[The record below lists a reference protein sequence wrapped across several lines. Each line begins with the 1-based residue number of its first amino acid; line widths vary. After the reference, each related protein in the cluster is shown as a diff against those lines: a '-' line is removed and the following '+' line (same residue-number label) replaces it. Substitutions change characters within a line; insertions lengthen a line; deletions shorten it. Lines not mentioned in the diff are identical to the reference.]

1 VDARLGEGGVARD
14 DDGLAAIGPR
24 VRPSL
29 VADAPEDDD
38 LTGGGAVE
46 VGGILCDAPRELA
59 GTADDAVFSAGND
72 EVERLGRGHR
82 PRKGKRTEVT
92 LQRSGGGVDSGRV
105 FRTFFSLAEVMKIGV
120 PKEIKIGETRVSMT
134 PSLCRRC
141 VALGGEVL
149 VQKSAGITAGF
160 TDAEYRAA
168 GATVVASAAAV
179 WAADLILK
187 VKEPLPAEYG
197 RLRTG
202 QMLFTYLHL
211 AAGPELAKVLLKKKI
226 LGISYETVEGNDGS
240 FPLLK
245 PMSQIAGRL
254 AIQVGAYFLQSQHGG
269 SGVLLGGIPGT
280 MPGHVVVVGAGNSGA
295 HAVQMA
301 AGMGARVTVLDLDTR
316 KLEALDSEYRGRVVT
331 LMSNPAN
338 LEASVADADLLI
350 GAVLIPAAKAPIV
363 VSKSMVAQMRPG
375 SVIVDIAIDQGGC
388 VETIRPTSHEEPVY
402 KQHGVI
408 HYAVPNMPALVGR
421 TSTLGLTQATEPFV
435 ATLVQKGVERAL
447 AEHPGLAKGVNT
459 RDGKIVYGA
468 VAKALGYE

>member
-1 VDARLGEGGVARD
+1 M
-14 DDGLAAIGPR
+14 
-24 VRPSL
+24 
-29 VADAPEDDD
+29 
-38 LTGGGAVE
+38 T
-46 VGGILCDAPRELA
+46 
-59 GTADDAVFSAGND
+59 
-72 EVERLGRGHR
+72 
-82 PRKGKRTEVT
+82 
-92 LQRSGGGVDSGRV
+92 
-105 FRTFFSLAEVMKIGV
+105 IGV

-141 VALGGEVL
+141 VALGAKVL
-149 VQKSAGITAGF
+149 VQKSAGLTAGF

-168 GATVVASAAAV
+168 GATLMGDAVKVWRAAE
-179 WAADLILK
+179 LILK
-187 VKEPLPAEYG
+187 VKEPLAAEYE
-197 RLRTG
+197 LL
-202 QMLFTYLHL
+202 QEDQAIFTYLHL
-211 AAGPELAKVLLKKKI
+211 AAGPELTKVLLKKRI
-226 LGISYETVEGNDGS
+226 LGIAYETVEGSDGS

-254 AIQVGAYFLQSQHGG
+254 SIQIGAYFLQSQHGG

-338 LEASVADADLLI
+338 IAQEVASADLLI

-363 VSKSMVAQMRPG
+363 VSKKTIATMRPG

-388 VETIRPTSHEEPVY
+388 IESIRPTSHKTPVY
-402 KQHGVI
+402 REYGVI

-435 ATLVQKGVERAL
+435 AMLVQRGVQRAL
-447 AEHPGLAKGVNT
+447 ADYPGLAKGVNT
-459 RDGKIVYGA
+459 RRGKIVNEA
-468 VAKALGYE
+468 VAAALGYPKSA